1 VAELDLSG
9 QRILIV
15 DDVAFARVTLKKIL
29 FNLGNPDILEAQDGL
44 DAEKILNS
52 ETNIHFVIAD
62 FNMPKSNGLELVKSI
77 RTGSLQAA
85 RSLPV
90 AMLTGYS
97 EEHLVSMALALD
109 INAFIIKPVSKASLS
124 RRLKKMLDV
133 SRDTSWLKDQDL
145 YTDVSIIEVEDQK
158 ADVEQNPASL
168 KKAKAVQA
176 KTAFKPQT
184 GKGKPAE
191 KFEESDL
198 AGHEDLRSGKFK
210 ASDLADIELIR
221 QISAAQGGI
230 APDLAPALTNTL
242 DQLGGDVG
250 GEGTRRV
257 VTLLG
262 ELVESEAIS
271 VADATSLLTSQGQSL
286 AASSGFS
293 EPQAAVPDGE
303 EFFVTLDDIPENALL
318 SRELKTQDGSL
329 LLAVGTPL
337 TDQVVTIVRLLNE
350 IGKLSLNVEDVDSEE
365 KSGLYIKLSAAHGV
379 DYSNVQR
386 VAVENLHEGAV
397 LARDIYMRDGR
408 RYAVAGSIITDRL
421 ISLLRDLEELGHLD
435 REILVAS

>member
-1 VAELDLSG
+1 
-9 QRILIV
+9 
-15 DDVAFARVTLKKIL
+15 
-29 FNLGNPDILEAQDGL
+29 
-44 DAEKILNS
+44 
-52 ETNIHFVIAD
+52 
-62 FNMPKSNGLELVKSI
+62 M
-77 RTGSLQAA
+77 GS
-85 RSLPV
+85 
-90 AMLTGYS
+90 
-97 EEHLVSMALALD
+97 H
-109 INAFIIKPVSKASLS
+109 
-124 RRLKKMLDV
+124 
-133 SRDTSWLKDQDL
+133 
-145 YTDVSIIEVEDQK
+145 
-158 ADVEQNPASL
+158 
-168 KKAKAVQA
+168 
-176 KTAFKPQT
+176 
-184 GKGKPAE
+184 
-191 KFEESDL
+191 
-198 AGHEDLRSGKFK
+198 GHEDLRSGKFK

-350 IGKLSLNVEDVDSEE
+350 IGKLSLNVEDVDGEE